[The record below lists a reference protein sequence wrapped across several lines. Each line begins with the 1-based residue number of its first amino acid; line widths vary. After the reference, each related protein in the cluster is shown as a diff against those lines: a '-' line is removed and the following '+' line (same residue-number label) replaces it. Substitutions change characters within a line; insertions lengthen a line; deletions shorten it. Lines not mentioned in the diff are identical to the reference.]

1 MQKIQKTEKC
11 KQINVIL
18 QSKNTN
24 FKTVFL
30 ESKKTLYFYKKTRKG
45 KLNIFCFVYN
55 IHLSGGRRRCGSGGD
70 LLHLTRHTHSC
81 SFLIF
86 TDNFYYYFYTMLMLN
101 ADKFG
106 SMLKKKFPTF
116 SRGAEVRN

>member
-30 ESKKTLYFYKKTRKG
+30 ESKKTLYFYKKNEKRKV
-45 KLNIFCFVYN
+45 KYFLFC
-55 IHLSGGRRRCGSGGD
+55 L
-70 LLHLTRHTHSC
+70 
-81 SFLIF
+81 
-86 TDNFYYYFYTMLMLN
+86 
-101 ADKFG
+101 
-106 SMLKKKFPTF
+106 
-116 SRGAEVRN
+116 

>member
-55 IHLSGGRRRCGSGGD
+55 IHL
-70 LLHLTRHTHSC
+70 
-81 SFLIF
+81 
-86 TDNFYYYFYTMLMLN
+86 
-101 ADKFG
+101 
-106 SMLKKKFPTF
+106 
-116 SRGAEVRN
+116 

>member
-30 ESKKTLYFYKKTRKG
+30 ESKKTLYFYKKKREKE
-45 KLNIFCFVYN
+45 
-55 IHLSGGRRRCGSGGD
+55 S
-70 LLHLTRHTHSC
+70 
-81 SFLIF
+81 
-86 TDNFYYYFYTMLMLN
+86 
-101 ADKFG
+101 
-106 SMLKKKFPTF
+106 
-116 SRGAEVRN
+116 